1 MIGFFCAQFLAEN
14 NNLLFYNTLDHF
26 LLFRNIFWH
35 KEEEHKKFLL
45 MKNQVNTIYKQAER
59 FAEITKKSIISG
71 NIVRAKK
78 CLALAERLLVTG
90 SIETKNAIS
99 NVYIFSVSSF
109 MEMRHCNISHLFP
122 QTLRAEYIKQVNA
135 SGV

>member
-1 MIGFFCAQFLAEN
+1 MP
-14 NNLLFYNTLDHF
+14 D
-26 LLFRNIFWH
+26 FWH
-35 KEEEHKKFLL
+35 KTIISYSAALYTLL
-45 MKNQVNTIYKQAER
+45 DIFGIYFGIRRKNIKNSFQMKNQVTSIYKQAER
-59 FAEITKKSIISG
+59 FAEITKRSIISG

-78 CLALAERLLVTG
+78 CLALAERLFITG

-109 MEMRHCNISHLFP
+109 MEMRNCNISHLFP
-122 QTLRAEYIKQVNA
+122 QTLKTEYIRQVNA